1 MSSEVGMKVNENSS
15 HFLIRRIHSLMGL
28 LPIGIFLTFHL
39 CLNLSARF
47 GPETYDKVIA
57 FMQSIP
63 GIFLIEVVVIFIPIA
78 FHAIYGTYVV
88 YTGQSNVLRYRYV
101 RNWLYIIQ
109 RISGIVTVLFVVY
122 HVVLIRFGDASF
134 AGMQGSVSTPIGFIF
149 NLLGI
154 ILSIF
159 HFTNGLW
166 AFAITWGITVGPR
179 AQKIW
184 TYVCGV
190 IFVLMSI
197 IGTLAITAFV

>member
-1 MSSEVGMKVNENSS
+1 MSSEVGMKVNESSS

-47 GPETYDKVIA
+47 GPETYNKVIA
-57 FMQSIP
+57 TMQSVPAI
-63 GIFLIEVVVIFIPIA
+63 LWIEVIIIFIPIA

-88 YTGQSNVLRYRYV
+88 YTGQSNLLRYRYA

-109 RISGIVTVLFVVY
+109 RVSGIVTVLFVVY
-122 HVVLIRFGDASF
+122 HVVIIRFGDASF
-134 AGMQGSVSTPIGFIF
+134 AGMQGSISTPLGLIF

-154 ILSIF
+154 ILAIF

-179 AQKIW
+179 AQKVW
-184 TYVCGV
+184 TYVCGA
-190 IFVLMSI
+190 IFVFMSV
-197 IGTLAITAFV
+197 IGMLALTAFM